1 MDLCVETWIFGVI
14 LESEVCEDSAT
25 PILIVQ
31 YEIKIGFVRITVSRR
46 RFISYYRVS
55 MFSAVKA
62 K

>member
-14 LESEVCEDSAT
+14 FESEVCEGSAT

-46 RFISYYRVS
+46 SLSHTI
-55 MFSAVKA
+55 A
-62 K
+62 